1 MVASTVIPVN
11 ASGRSGRGQSNILLP
26 YVIIVLLPQESINE
40 EDKFTF
46 Y

>member
-11 ASGRSGRGQSNILLP
+11 ASGRPGRDQSSILLP

-40 EDKFTF
+40 GDKFTF